1 MCFSPVKPKESSPAM
16 PENEQKTPI
25 DPDALAAAREQAED
39 LDSFLR
45 PFEIPTKDGG
55 VYKLTHP
62 RMLDDDGSEEYEQML
77 WEFNQCDRYTED
89 VPETTLTTPDGGSI
103 TTKSHT
109 MTGGF
114 IEPRQKDGVRK
125 SPSQAIRTLKI
136 LCGSEDEYQKAKAAG
151 VTGNALARAM
161 MARAQEERERLAG
174 DSKSDGGAVVPEEV
188 AEAD

>member
-1 MCFSPVKPKESSPAM
+1 M
-16 PENEQKTPI
+16 PENDDVKTPI

-39 LDSFLR
+39 MDSFLR
-45 PFEIPTKDGG
+45 PFEIPTKDGK

-62 RMLDDDGSEEYEQML
+62 RMLDDDAADEYEQML
-77 WEFNQCDRYTED
+77 FEFNQCDRYTED

-103 TTKSHT
+103 TTKAHT
-109 MTGGF
+109 VTGGF
-114 IEPRQKDGVRK
+114 IEPRQKDGVRM
-125 SPSQAIRTLKI
+125 SPNQQVRTLKI
-136 LCGSEDEYQKAKAAG
+136 LCGSDEEYQKAKALG

-161 MARAQEERERLAG
+161 LARAQEERERLAD

>member
-1 MCFSPVKPKESSPAM
+1 M
-16 PENEQKTPI
+16 PENENKTPT
-25 DPDALAAAREQAED
+25 DPEALAAAREQAED
-39 LDSFLR
+39 MDSFLR
-45 PFEIPTKDGG
+45 PFEIPTKDG

-62 RMLDDDGSEEYEQML
+62 RMLDDDGTEEYEQML

-103 TTKSHT
+103 TTKAHT
-109 MTGGF
+109 LTGGF

-136 LCGSEDEYQKAKAAG
+136 LCGGEDEYQKAKAAG

-174 DSKSDGGAVVPEEV
+174 DSKSGGSDVVSEEV
-188 AEAD
+188 AETD